1 MSDYNRYKESAKK
14 IKNQEK
20 ANRHINFVVVAY
32 VGILLYLLILMYLS
46 FTKDRVNFVY
56 AEPGVIH
63 DNSTFKGL
71 ILKDESVELA
81 KDSGPVRYLV
91 PEGSKVR
98 QNTFVCTINQDP
110 SIDELINK
118 RNDEHLT
125 TISQVTSLTLDDY
138 RILQD
143 KIREYAIDKHFND
156 GSLVYEAKSALKETI
171 IDISQTVYVED
182 QELYDRIQAQ
192 IAANED
198 ERYANGTYQR
208 IPVSG
213 VVGYTFD
220 GFESYNIDNFS
231 YDLLGKDIVINDNAE
246 LETIQ
251 EGNPIYKI
259 VDNHKFYIV
268 AEIDP
273 YADKYLK
280 KKMAAKDPAFNSL
293 YFPKQN
299 VNVEAKIYDVDF
311 ENDKYYAIFEID
323 RYFDDFFTDR
333 FVDFIIAYDDYEGI
347 KVPNEAVTSLDMI
360 MVPTTGINITQEG
373 HTIVTKLVYSDDDIT
388 HTEPL
393 PVIVKVYYK
402 DNEWAYVRPMND
414 INNLVK
420 GDQILYYTADE
431 EAAYDVNESFT
442 IGATLPMEGVYVIN
456 NGYTD
461 FKRISTIHEEDDFR
475 IVADRVSY
483 SIRIYD
489 KLASDARQ
497 VVEFQTI
504 N

>member
-14 IKNQEK
+14 KKNQEK

-32 VGILLYLLILMYLS
+32 VGILLYLLILIYLS
-46 FTKDRVNFVY
+46 FTKDPVNFVY
-56 AEPGVIH
+56 AEPGVIY
-63 DNSTFKGL
+63 DNSTFNGL
-71 ILKDESVELA
+71 ILKDEQIEYA
-81 KDSGPVRYLV
+81 KTSGPVKYLV

-98 QNTFVCTINQDP
+98 QNSYVCSINQDP
-110 SIDELINK
+110 SVDALLNKSDE
-118 RNDEHLT
+118 EHLAT
-125 TISQVTSLTLDDY
+125 LSQISSLTLKDY

-156 GSLVYEAKSALKETI
+156 AGLVYEAKSALKETI

-182 QELYDRIQAQ
+182 QELYDKIQAQ
-192 IAANED
+192 IASNE
-198 ERYANGTYQR
+198 EKRLSNGVYQR

-220 GFESYNIDNFS
+220 GFEEYNIDNYS
-231 YDLLGKDIVINDNAE
+231 LDILNKDTIINDSAE
-246 LETIQ
+246 LEVIK
-251 EGNPIYKI
+251 EGDPIYKI
-259 VDNHKFYIV
+259 IDNHKFYIL

-273 YADKYLK
+273 YADKYLRK
-280 KKMAAKDPAFNSL
+280 KAEAKDPAFNSL
-293 YFPKQN
+293 YFPKQK
-299 VNVEAKIYDVDF
+299 VTVDGKIYDIMY
-311 ENDKYYAIFEID
+311 ENNKYYVIFEID

-347 KVPNEAVTSLDMI
+347 KVPNESVGVLDMVL
-360 MVPTTGINITQEG
+360 VPTTSVNTTPEG
-373 HTIVTKLVYSDDDIT
+373 HNIVTKMVYSDEDIT
-388 HTEPL
+388 HTKPV

-402 DNEWAYVRPMND
+402 DGDWTYVRPMND
-414 INNLVK
+414 DDLLAE
-420 GDQILYYTADE
+420 GDQVLYYKETDLDQA
-431 EAAYDVNESFT
+431 DVNEPFILGSR
-442 IGATLPMEGVYVIN
+442 IPMEGVYVVN

-461 FKRISTIHEEDDFR
+461 FKRILTIHKEDDFR

-489 KLASDARQ
+489 KLASDAEEVR
-497 VVEFQTI
+497 EFQTI